1 MRDLDC
7 DKPLPTPEVSSWA
20 QLTRATLSAI
30 RRGVDRVAQGK
41 GLSKAKVAAGT
52 QGSAAGATEGG
63 RVPFWLSAIRIQKL
77 MGYNSYSKAFRC
89 AQRVHSDT
97 VLNYPRSLA
106 PSAAPKLLRCTVRA
120 AHASMCISH
129 ISPHLSRSLQICIFS
144 PDLHLAR
151 ARVARPCAAAHSACS

>member
-52 QGSAAGATEGG
+52 QGGAAGATEGG
-63 RVPFWLSAIRIQKL
+63 MP
-77 MGYNSYSKAFRC
+77 
-89 AQRVHSDT
+89 H
-97 VLNYPRSLA
+97 
-106 PSAAPKLLRCTVRA
+106 RA
-120 AHASMCISH
+120 ET
-129 ISPHLSRSLQICIFS
+129 
-144 PDLHLAR
+144 PD
-151 ARVARPCAAAHSACS
+151 